1 MHYVIRLLAVFAVCF
16 LGIGFHQ
23 GWFSLSRSE
32 AEPNSGKMNV
42 NLSVDKVKMKSDLQK
57 AEQRIEKRIEQFENR
72 EKTEKD
78 QKAQKAA
85 SPENSI
91 GFHR

>member
-1 MHYVIRLLAVFAVCF
+1 MHYAVRFLAVFVVCF

-72 EKTEKD
+72 KKTDKD
-78 QKAQKAA
+78 PKAQQSAV
-85 SPENSI
+85 PENSI